1 MPTVKEALDNLYTR
15 AGDVQRSVTMREFLS
30 GHKSNA
36 SAAAA
41 LSGTDNRKSK
51 EYKTAIRNVQ
61 RYQNFITGKEGKESR
76 NPDNVRVQ
84 TLTRATQAQGRAR
97 AKRDGIVVKKFKG
110 KIKTSPKKK
119 RGNRAGTFDA
129 SDENRTRG
137 IQNIEIPGAALDKDV
152 LDGDTR
158 GFSDVFLD
166 AYGAGAIGELYDID
180 ELELGYGDGQG
191 EGENDDE

>member
-1 MPTVKEALDNLYTR
+1 MPTVKDALDNLYAR

-30 GHKSNA
+30 GHGSNA

-51 EYKTAIRNVQ
+51 EYKAAIRNVQ
-61 RYQNFITGKEGKESR
+61 RYANFIAGKEGKESR

-97 AKRDGIVVKKFKG
+97 ARRDGIMVKKFKG

-119 RGNRAGTFDA
+119 RGKREGSFDA
-129 SDENRTRG
+129 GDENRTRG
-137 IQNIEIPGAALDKDV
+137 IQNIQIPGGTLDKDV

-158 GFSDVFLD
+158 GFSDAFLD

-180 ELELGYGDGQG
+180 ELELEYGDGQG
-191 EGENDDE
+191 EGEDDDE